1 MDKAM
6 EGLRVAV
13 LATDGCEQTELTAP
27 VKALRQSARRWT
39 SFRPSTCL
47 KIPLRII
54 DRKGPFRSR
63 HRPFNLRDRAP
74 EPLLGAE
81 RRAQGCR
88 CEGGRQTTVRSQ
100 SRRGWT
106 PGRLTPTARDDAAPL
121 LRKLRPAVTI
131 DGRRC

>member
-74 EPLLGAE
+74 EPCSGLNVGP
-81 RRAQGCR
+81 RA
-88 CEGGRQTTVRSQ
+88 VA
-100 SRRGWT
+100 
-106 PGRLTPTARDDAAPL
+106 AR
-121 LRKLRPAVTI
+121 VV
-131 DGRRC
+131 GRRLSGPNPGGGGHPAD